1 MFVNVCQE
9 YDDNS
14 LKLFVLLLI
23 LFLYFSV
30 YIDLAGVEK
39 VNINDDNENYLIVQF
54 EELF

>member
-30 YIDLAGVEK
+30 YVDLLEIVY
-39 VNINDDNENYLIVQF
+39 INENNESYLKV
-54 EELF
+54 